1 MNKINLRHPI
11 WPDTDSNSD
20 NKLHIRNQVKILTV
34 CEESSWDFVNESLSV
49 EVGDD
54 KIVVTDE
61 LVLRFKLLVKLS
73 IIDDILFQTT
83 ENIDESVL
91 DVDDKDNGDD
101 DDSIWVLINELKK
114 LSNIS
119 KSSSSFD
126 GKGLSHNIEYPKR
139 LVILRK

>member
-11 WPDTDSNSD
+11 PDTDSNSD

-34 CEESSWDFVNESLSV
+34 CEECSWDFVNESLSV

-61 LVLRFKLLVKLS
+61 LILRFKLLVKLS
-73 IIDDILFQTT
+73 IIDDI
-83 ENIDESVL
+83 
-91 DVDDKDNGDD
+91 
-101 DDSIWVLINELKK
+101 
-114 LSNIS
+114 IS
-119 KSSSSFD
+119 KSSNSFD